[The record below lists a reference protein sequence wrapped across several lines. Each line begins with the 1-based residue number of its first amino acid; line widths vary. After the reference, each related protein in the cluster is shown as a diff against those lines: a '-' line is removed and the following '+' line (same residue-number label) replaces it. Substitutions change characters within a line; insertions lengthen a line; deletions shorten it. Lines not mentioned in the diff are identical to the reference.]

1 MQDKKI
7 RTEVAL
13 LAVPIELLSETGI
26 EPDGVLEMYADGNRI
41 IVQNADIPGD
51 FVCDSD
57 CEGCP
62 MSELD
67 CTGDCKSCP
76 CFEDCEDAEVS
87 Q

>member
-1 MQDKKI
+1 MQDKKMK
-7 RTEVAL
+7 TV
-13 LAVPIELLSETGI
+13 LLSVPLEVLAEAGI
-26 EPDGVLEMYADGNRI
+26 MTEGVLEMYADGNRL
-41 IVQNADIPGD
+41 IVQNADVPSD
-51 FVCDSD
+51 FVCDGD

-62 MSELD
+62 MSEID

>member
-1 MQDKKI
+1 MQDKKMK
-7 RTEVAL
+7 TV
-13 LAVPIELLSETGI
+13 LLSVPLEVLAEAGI
-26 EPDGVLEMYADGNRI
+26 MTDGVLEMYADGNRI
-41 IVQNADIPGD
+41 IVQNADVPGD
-51 FVCDSD
+51 FICDGD

-62 MSELD
+62 MSEID